1 MKKFK
6 ISLFYPIVTGLFL
19 ILAVSLLLFRN
30 ANINYVTIEDEDKT
44 YEISTFKKTVSDII
58 DDMEISLGPDDL
70 IHPSLDTVIDHQ
82 GQIEI
87 ARAYELNIRDGNEVM
102 TVQTTHHNVRAIL
115 EENNIE
121 ISDLDVVAP
130 FLDAKIYEG
139 AHINITRVWDEY
151 LVEETDIPYY
161 TEINLVNNLEP
172 HEIELVQRGE
182 SGLKEITYQI
192 RYENGKM
199 MSRNFVKES
208 IVKDP
213 VSEVKNKGSEELFV
227 TSRGLPFRYSKV
239 IVCQATAY
247 DLSYASCGKYPDH
260 PAYGITY
267 SGTQAR
273 PGVIAVDPKV
283 IPLGSKVYVE
293 SMDRTADYGF
303 ASAEDT
309 GSAIKGQKVDLFIN
323 NNAAAMRYG
332 RRYVRVYII
341 EDEIDESYIKGYG
354 Y

>member
-1 MKKFK
+1 MKKYK

-19 ILAVSLLLFRN
+19 IIAVSLLLFRN
-30 ANINYVTIEDEDKT
+30 VSINYITIEDEDKT
-44 YEISTFKKTVSDII
+44 YELYTFKKSVSDIL
-58 DDMEISLGPDDL
+58 DDLEILLGPNDVIEPTLNSVVDRY
-70 IHPSLDTVIDHQ
+70 DTIQ
-82 GQIEI
+82 I
-87 ARAYELNIRDGNEVM
+87 ARAFKLNIRDGNESIE
-102 TVQTTHHNVRAIL
+102 VQTTHHNVRDIL
-115 EENNIE
+115 LENNIE
-121 ISDLDVVAP
+121 VSDLDIVAP
-130 FLDAKIYEG
+130 FMDAKISEG

-151 LVEETDIPYY
+151 LVEEADVPYY
-161 TEINLVNNLEP
+161 TEINLVNDLEP
-172 HEIELVQRGE
+172 HEIELVQTGE
-182 SGLKEITYQI
+182 SGLRELTYQI

-199 MSRNFVKES
+199 MSRNFVKET

-213 VSEVKNKGSEELFV
+213 VSEIKNKGSEELFV

-239 IVCQATAY
+239 IICQATAY
-247 DLSYASCGKYPDH
+247 DLSYASCAKYPGD

-309 GSAIKGQKVDLFIN
+309 GSAIKGQKIDLFIN
-323 NNAAAMRYG
+323 NNAAALRYG

>member
-1 MKKFK
+1 MKKMK

-19 ILAVSLLLFRN
+19 IIAVSLLLFRSYQ
-30 ANINYVTIEDEDKT
+30 INYVVIEDENATYELYTFDKT
-44 YEISTFKKTVSDII
+44 VESALLTAG
-58 DDMEISLGPDDL
+58 ISLKPSDAVS
-70 IHPSLDTVIDHQ
+70 PSLDSELDRKTTVV
-82 GQIEI
+82 I
-87 ARAYELNIRDGNEVM
+87 ARAFELTLRDGVEEKVILTTKH
-102 TVQTTHHNVRAIL
+102 TVRDILSEQNV
-115 EENNIE
+115 E
-121 ISDLDVVAP
+121 ISDLDIVAP
-130 FLDAKIYEG
+130 FIDGKIYEG
-139 AHINITRVWDEY
+139 NHITITRVWDEY
-151 LVEETDIPYY
+151 VSEETTVPYY
-161 TEINLVNNLEP
+161 TEINLVGHLEP
-172 HEIELVQRGE
+172 HEIELVQNGE
-182 SGLKEITYQI
+182 HGLKEVTYQI

-199 MSRNFVKES
+199 MSRNFVKEE

-213 VSEVKNKGSEELFV
+213 ISEIKNKGSEELFV

-239 IVCQATAY
+239 LVCQATAY
-247 DLSYASCGKYPDH
+247 DLSFESCGKYPGD

-293 SMDRTADYGF
+293 SLDSTADYGF

-309 GSAIKGQKVDLFIN
+309 GSAIKGHKIDLFIGDN
-323 NNAAAMRYG
+323 RSALRYG